1 MIPAGVFGVFY
12 FILPMLIYFAKDSY
26 PEVSILARG
35 VGAPR
40 LPPGLVCCRHITG
53 ALHNRHVT
61 WCLIFLLSLKPE
73 PCSVFLNHLHQG
85 QGQF

>member
-1 MIPAGVFGVFY
+1 MPFHTNPGKTQNSLRLKRFLIFVMIPAGVFGVFY

-53 ALHNRHVT
+53 ALE
-61 WCLIFLLSLKPE
+61 S
-73 PCSVFLNHLHQG
+73 
-85 QGQF
+85 